1 MGSVIPLKKS
11 ANSAYL
17 ELRNLVEDKLFQVE
31 DLIKIKEGSFHHGEL
46 SLDQF
51 YFMRPTMETAQYSTP
66 FKNLFLCGSGTH
78 PGSGIFGANAHNA
91 VKKILNS

>member
-31 DLIKIKEGSFHHGEL
+31 DLIKIKLQSKISLIEKMSEHH
-46 SLDQF
+46 
-51 YFMRPTMETAQYSTP
+51 
-66 FKNLFLCGSGTH
+66 FKSG
-78 PGSGIFGANAHNA
+78 
-91 VKKILNS
+91 